1 MAHVGPTW
9 KGLSGNGRDFF
20 TKDKKKGHTLADAA
34 YLREAILDPSAK
46 IVTGYER
53 GEYAMPSYAGA
64 LNASQVE
71 SLILFI
77 QTLR

>member
-9 KGLSGNGRDFF
+9 KGLFGSERDWS
-20 TKDKKKGHTLADAA
+20 TAEKKKGRGMADSA
-34 YLREAILDPSAK
+34 YIRESILDPSAK

-64 LNASQVE
+64 LTDSQIE
-71 SLILFI
+71 SLVLFI
-77 QTLR
+77 QTLK